1 MNPELI
7 LKIEA
12 AANAVNA
19 ANDALRAELAAQGIT
34 TAENYF
40 SISENKPLLE
50 QLLAVQA

>member
-7 LKIEA
+7 LKIED
-12 AANAVNA
+12 AANAVNV
-19 ANDALRAELAAQGIT
+19 ANDVIRAELAAHGIR
-34 TAENYF
+34 TAENYL

>member
-1 MNPELI
+1 MKTELT
-7 LKIEA
+7 LKIDA
-12 AANAVNA
+12 AAHAVNA
-19 ANDALRAELAAQGIT
+19 ANDAIRAELAAHGIT

>member
-12 AANAVNA
+12 AANAMNVV
-19 ANDALRAELAAQGIT
+19 NDAIRAELAARGIT

-40 SISENKPLLE
+40 SVSENKPLLE

>member
-1 MNPELI
+1 MKTELI

-19 ANDALRAELAAQGIT
+19 ANDAIRAELAAHGIT